1 VPAPDPVAV
10 TQTGDA
16 PLSPVV
22 VLVLIALAIVG
33 VAITMILRGRTKSG
47 DVVHSR
53 AGADV
58 RSTGRGGTG
67 KGGAHGDGRRKGR
80 REAGRSATVRAPRK
94 MSLPRLREVIQE
106 FRPGSGAGRSPVEPR
121 LTRPVVAHAAW
132 CHMLFQGSC
141 ADDRLVIRA
150 AAVRGPAH
158 AFEESPG
165 QDALGL
171 AWNDDRHAL
180 IAVVADGLG
189 SLGGS
194 GEVARHA
201 ARCGVWHG
209 SRIRTADE
217 LVDVPGKVTQDL
229 ERAMADKKFDG
240 ATTIVMSEIRL
251 TSDGAEVSVVGVGD
265 SEAWYLHG
273 EEWTVIHHERR
284 DDGENVTRH
293 LPSGEEPRCRRV
305 QVPHGSVVL
314 LASDGFAGAL
324 ATGGSPLSSELA
336 KRWRRPPNLPEFLA
350 QVDFADRFFTD
361 DRAAVAVWIR

>member
-1 VPAPDPVAV
+1 VPAPDPAAL

-16 PLSPVV
+16 PLSPAA

-33 VAITMILRGRTKSG
+33 VLITVILRGRTKSA

-58 RSTGRGGTG
+58 RSTSKAERVAERG
-67 KGGAHGDGRRKGR
+67 
-80 REAGRSATVRAPRK
+80 ATVAAPRK
-94 MSLPRLREVIQE
+94 RALPQLGAVIREVRLGSKDS
-106 FRPGSGAGRSPVEPR
+106 RPPVEPR
-121 LTRPVVAHAAW
+121 LTRPVIARAPW
-132 CHMLFQGSC
+132 GSMLVQGSC
-141 ADDRLVIRA
+141 ADDRVVIRA
-150 AAVRGPAH
+150 ATVRGPAH

-171 AWNDDRHAL
+171 AWNDSRRAL

-189 SLGGS
+189 SLAGS
-194 GEVARHA
+194 GEVAAHA
-201 ARCGVWHG
+201 VRRGLWHG
-209 SRIRTADE
+209 ARIQTADE
-217 LVDVPGKVTQDL
+217 LVDVPRKVTQDL
-229 ERAMADKKFDG
+229 ERAMAVDKIDG

-273 EEWTVIHHERR
+273 DEWTVIHHERR
-284 DDGENVTRH
+284 HDGENVTRH
-293 LPSGEEPRCRRV
+293 LPSREEPQRRRV
-305 QVPHGSVVL
+305 RVPNGSVVL

-324 ATGGSPLSSELA
+324 GSGGSPLSSELA
-336 KRWRRPPNLPEFLA
+336 RRWRRPPILPEFLA
-350 QVDFADRFFTD
+350 QVDFVDRFFTD